1 MLGRHDP
8 HSKANMSSSSPSPR
22 LTLILFLAALIFIAV
37 GGALLLS
44 RPEPATIIIHPPA
57 PTATPLPTA
66 TPAPILVYVS
76 GAVRQPETLHIL
88 PFGSRVTDAIAAAG
102 GFTDLA
108 NQSLVNLAGILR
120 DGDQVHVPSIY
131 PASDHAALP
140 TPAGGRRVHVNTA
153 GLDELETLPG
163 VGPALAQRIIL
174 YREAAGPFKSLDEL
188 DNVPGIGQVTLEKLR
203 ELVAFD

>member
-1 MLGRHDP
+1 
-8 HSKANMSSSSPSPR
+8 MSSSASPR
-22 LTLILFLAALIFIAV
+22 LTLILFLAALVFITA
-37 GGALLLS
+37 GGALLLLS
-44 RPEPATIIIHPPA
+44 RPKPATIIIHPPV
-57 PTATPLPTA
+57 PTATPLPTT
-66 TPAPILVYVS
+66 TPAPIWVYVS
-76 GAVRQPETLHIL
+76 GAVHQPETLHIL

-120 DGDQVHVPSIY
+120 DGDQIHVPSID

-140 TPAGGRRVHVNTA
+140 TPAGGPQVYVNTA

-188 DNVPGIGQVTLEKLR
+188 DNVSGIGQATLEKLR
-203 ELVAFD
+203 GLVAFD